1 MEKKYRYPHIHNIS
15 LLQLLQKP
23 DFAKALAYL
32 VSFKNYKNLEIIPK
46 PHPIE
51 ITNNEISIS
60 VIIYSGFELNEY
72 KDLQNR
78 TNVHLVSL
86 CSTLLEMFEFK
97 DMLVKHI
104 DKLAWMFCVINKS
117 ENEMVQKINRIKG
130 LRGY

>member
-1 MEKKYRYPHIHNIS
+1 MEIKYRYPHPHNIT
-15 LLQLLQKP
+15 LLQLLQEP
-23 DFAKALAYL
+23 DFAIALAYL

-46 PHPIE
+46 PHSIE

-97 DMLVKHI
+97 DMPIKHI

-117 ENEMVQKINRIKG
+117 ENEVVQKINRIKG

>member
-1 MEKKYRYPHIHNIS
+1 MEIKYPYRHPHNIS
-15 LLQLLQKP
+15 LLQLLQEP
-23 DFAKALAYL
+23 DFAIALAYL
-32 VSFKNYKNLEIIPK
+32 VSYKDYKNLEIIPK
-46 PHPIE
+46 PHSIE
-51 ITNNEISIS
+51 ITNTEISIS

-86 CSTLLEMFEFK
+86 CPTLLEMFEFK
-97 DMLVKHI
+97 DMHIKHI

-130 LRGY
+130 LSGY

>member
-1 MEKKYRYPHIHNIS
+1 MENKFHFPHLHNNE
-15 LLQLLQKP
+15 LLKLLKEP
-23 DFAKALAYL
+23 EFASALAYL
-32 VSFKNYKNLEIIPK
+32 VDFRNHNNLTISPK
-46 PHPIE
+46 EHSIE
-51 ITNNEISIS
+51 LANNEVTIS

-97 DMLVKHI
+97 DMPIKHI

-117 ENEMVQKINRIKG
+117 ENDMVQKINRIKG
-130 LRGY
+130 LSSY

>member
-1 MEKKYRYPHIHNIS
+1 MEIKYRYPHPHNIT
-15 LLQLLQKP
+15 LLQLLQEP
-23 DFAKALAYL
+23 DFAIALAYL

-46 PHPIE
+46 PHSIE

-97 DMLVKHI
+97 DMPIKHI
-104 DKLAWMFCVINKS
+104 DKLAWFFRVMEKS
-117 ENEMVQKINRIKG
+117 ENEVVQKINRIKG
-130 LRGY
+130 LRSY